1 MAKEE
6 TWGIAWMIFS
16 HHLIFV
22 IYHGWQIYVWA
33 EGHGPP
39 SPPNFKK
46 SKISMYIYI
55 ELHNLVPKIYIL
67 APFLK
72 ILFKLA
78 HEIKT
83 KNLFDHSCIP
93 FAQEK
98 QKP

>member
-1 MAKEE
+1 
-6 TWGIAWMIFS
+6 MIFL

-22 IYHGWQIYVWA
+22 IYHQWRTYVWT
-33 EGHGPP
+33 EGHGRAPPPP
-39 SPPNFKK
+39 SNFKK
-46 SKISMYIYI
+46 PKISMYIYI
-55 ELHNLVPKIYIL
+55 ELQNLVPKIYIL
-67 APFLK
+67 APFLR

-83 KNLFDHSCIP
+83 ENLFDHSCIP